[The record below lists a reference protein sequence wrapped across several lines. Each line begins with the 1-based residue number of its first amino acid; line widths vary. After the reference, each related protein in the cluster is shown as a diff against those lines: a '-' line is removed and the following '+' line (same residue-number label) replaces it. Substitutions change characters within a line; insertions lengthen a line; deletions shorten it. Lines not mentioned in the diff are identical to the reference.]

1 MNRSFRLTKIIII
14 HYTQKPNHKILS
26 VNVYIT
32 YPSRKRYQ
40 TNHNNNYNA
49 WLLIYFYCDLES
61 LIAIGKKL
69 IIVVNIPSQSLWD
82 WLEHIIKVL
91 HCDWIR
97 LFGFSML
104 SL

>member
-32 YPSRKRYQ
+32 YPSRKTYQ
-40 TNHNNNYNA
+40 TNHNNNNNA

-61 LIAIGKKL
+61 LIAIGTK
-69 IIVVNIPSQSLWD
+69 IIIVVVNIPSQSCG
-82 WLEHIIKVL
+82 I
-91 HCDWIR
+91 
-97 LFGFSML
+97 G
-104 SL
+104 